1 MYSASAVMIVNRNE
15 PYISKQ
21 LLVLTND
28 HLLHS
33 HEIYKPKLNWKYH
46 PTLTASF
53 K

>member
-1 MYSASAVMIVNRNE
+1 MYSASAVMIVNRYE

-33 HEIYKPKLNWKYH
+33 HEIYKPKLN
-46 PTLTASF
+46 
-53 K
+53 